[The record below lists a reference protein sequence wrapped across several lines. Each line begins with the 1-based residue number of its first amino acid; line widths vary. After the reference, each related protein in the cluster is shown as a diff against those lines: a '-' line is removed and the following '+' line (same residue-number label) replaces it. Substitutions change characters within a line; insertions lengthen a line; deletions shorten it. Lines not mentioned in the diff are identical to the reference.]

1 MVAESLRG
9 FAVATFSVRN
19 LDAILPL
26 RFMLECD
33 VITQSTKQ
41 GNDDREADLLAAF
54 DRLCKLADFAD
65 TESPPGNAPTRAR
78 PDRAFPDNIG
88 YGSELPQ
95 SRSLP
100 CRQRKP
106 RY

>member
-65 TESPPGNAPTRAR
+65 TENSLGNAPTRPGR
-78 PDRAFPDNIG
+78 TERFPTT
-88 YGSELPQ
+88 
-95 SRSLP
+95 
-100 CRQRKP
+100 
-106 RY
+106 

>member
-41 GNDDREADLLAAF
+41 GDDDREADLLAAF

-65 TESPPGNAPTRAR
+65 TESPPGNAPTRPGR
-78 PDRAFPDNIG
+78 TERFPTT
-88 YGSELPQ
+88 
-95 SRSLP
+95 
-100 CRQRKP
+100 
-106 RY
+106 